1 MEKIYKIMTP
11 KGHRAGTLVVDGNS
25 IEALWSYGGM
35 AHYYLIKKEDEDH
48 AEVWMEFVED
58 DKENK

>member
-1 MEKIYKIMTP
+1 MTP